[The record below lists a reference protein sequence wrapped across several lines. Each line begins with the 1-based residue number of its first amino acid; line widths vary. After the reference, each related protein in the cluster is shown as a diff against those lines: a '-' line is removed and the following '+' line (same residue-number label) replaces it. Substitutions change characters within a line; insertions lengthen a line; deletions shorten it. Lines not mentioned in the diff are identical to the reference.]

1 MKYPDLCLPYMASDA
16 GLASVPPQRRMTY
29 LSWDG
34 VRTCVLGMTM
44 LREIGPG
51 QATPSGYA
59 MLDAMSDA
67 LENIE

>member
-1 MKYPDLCLPYMASDA
+1 
-16 GLASVPPQRRMTY
+16 MTY

-51 QATPSGYA
+51 QATPGGYA
-59 MLDAMSDA
+59 MLDALLDPLLDP